1 MREARIGDILVELGV
16 ATPALVERALKEGRA
31 RSEHLCTRLLAL
43 GVDEKALAA
52 ALSLKLGFPGL
63 DLSRSVIQLDLLDLV
78 PPQVAEADLILP
90 VSSEGGR
97 LHLAMAHPTEERILS
112 EFRFVTGREVSP
124 WIAVTGALRAAIAA
138 AYAARAKG
146 EKLLAGAGAAV
157 RDVPFLAVA
166 SHAEDEDVVSLE
178 AADEPIEEE
187 LEPEAEPVE
196 AADATADEE
205 TEVTVEVE
213 APDAPVRP
221 SGPRRILVVDDE
233 PEIRTLV
240 QTMLQKKGYEV
251 DLAVDGGEAFAKA
264 ESSLPDLV
272 LLDAMLPRIHGFD
285 VCRRI
290 KNAPRTRKIPVIM
303 MTAIYRGWR
312 FAQDA
317 REAYGA
323 EDYVEKPFRLDDLLR
338 RIEAAL
344 EAAAGRELPPRASG
358 DSAVQKGKALLL
370 AGRLGEAVAAFESAT
385 RVDPW
390 SADAWFH
397 LARALRAEGDPF
409 RAMTAFERSLEVRAK
424 HLPAL
429 RALAGLYEE
438 KGFRRKA
445 AEALERAFAAA
456 TDAETRATVKADLLR
471 LLG

>member
-1 MREARIGDILVELGV
+1 MKQGRIGDILIELGV
-16 ATPALVERALKEGRA
+16 ATPQLIERALKEGRA

-63 DLSRSVIQLDLLDLV
+63 DLSHSVIELELLDLV
-78 PPQVAEADLILP
+78 PQRVAEADLILP

-97 LHLAMAHPTEERILS
+97 LHLAMAHPTEERILA

-124 WIAVTGALRAAIAA
+124 WIAVTGALRSTIVA
-138 AYAARAKG
+138 AYSARAKG
-146 EKLLAGAGAAV
+146 ARLLAGPRAAAGQQ
-157 RDVPFLAVA
+157 PFLAVA
-166 SHAEDEDVVSLE
+166 THAEAEEEDVVSLE
-178 AADEPIEEE
+178 PFDEPVEGE
-187 LEPEAEPVE
+187 LEPEA
-196 AADATADEE
+196 
-205 TEVTVEVE
+205 EVTVEVE
-213 APDAPVRP
+213 APDGAARLG
-221 SGPRRILVVDDE
+221 GPRRILVVDDE

-240 QTMLQKKGYEV
+240 QAMLQKRGYEV
-251 DLAVDGGEAFAKA
+251 ALAVDGAEGVVKA
-264 ESSLPDLV
+264 ESGSPDLV
-272 LLDAMLPRIHGFD
+272 LLDAMLPKIHGFD

-290 KNAPRTRKIPVIM
+290 KNAPKTRKIPVIM

-317 REAYGA
+317 RETYGA

-338 RIEAAL
+338 RIEAAI
-344 EAAAGRELPPRASG
+344 EAAAGRELPPRASA
-358 DSAVQKGKALLL
+358 DPAIHRGKELLL
-370 AGRLGEAVAAFESAT
+370 AGRLGEAVSAFESAT
-385 RVDPW
+385 RSDPW

-397 LARALRAEGDPF
+397 LARALRAEGDAF
-409 RAMTAFERSLEVRAK
+409 RAMTAFERSLEVRAN
-424 HLPAL
+424 HLPSL

-456 TDAETRATVKADLLR
+456 SDQETRTTVKADLLR